1 MSPRPRL
8 LFAEAAPHPNPRK
21 SGERER
27 DSCESFTKERI
38 LCSSS
43 PLPALLRVGAARSA
57 APGEGQ
63 GGAGQQRK
71 NHPTCTTSPHH
82 QTDAE
87 TVLWQRI
94 RNRQIDGRKF
104 ARQVIGRYICDFVC
118 REKQVVIEVDGG
130 QHNESAEDAV
140 RDRYLVAEGYR
151 VLRFWNNEVLGNLEG
166 VLTTIQSEIRG

>member
-1 MSPRPRL
+1 
-8 LFAEAAPHPNPRK
+8 
-21 SGERER
+21 
-27 DSCESFTKERI
+27 
-38 LCSSS
+38 
-43 PLPALLRVGAARSA
+43 LRVGAARSA

-118 REKQVVIEVDGG
+118 REKRVVIEVDGG